1 MVGVEYPQFQPRE
14 VCSSHMSIDSNPELE
29 SIPELARPSDV
40 HCKAAVE
47 VVDNCRTERA
57 SVDPIVDSV
66 FVM

>member
-1 MVGVEYPQFQPRE
+1 
-14 VCSSHMSIDSNPELE
+14 MSIDSNPELE